1 MKNRVFII
9 IAIGLIA
16 YGCVKSK
23 ENPEFAPMEQ
33 VGRSGSSTEFHLN
46 RNSKSMPQYRP
57 LSPIDHAYNEGYED
71 GLEDGY
77 NDGLIGMSLEGNF
90 DDSNDYED
98 EDFRQAYISGYE
110 DGYYDGYDEGQS
122 VREKEEKEDD

>member
-23 ENPEFAPMEQ
+23 EKPEFAPMEQ

-46 RNSKSMPQYRP
+46 RNSESMPQYRP
-57 LSPIDHAYNEGYED
+57 VSPIEDAYNKGFEN

-77 NDGLIGMSLEGNF
+77 NDGLTGMSLEGNF
-90 DDSNDYED
+90 DDSNDYDD
-98 EDFRQAYISGYE
+98 EDLHQAYISGYE
-110 DGYYDGYDEGQS
+110 DGYYEGYDEGQS
-122 VREKEEKEDD
+122 VQEKEEKEDD